1 MTLRDTWKIMRIF
14 LKRNE
19 GFHYR
24 ILEKKTKKVVQAS
37 CHLLS
42 ITKSLKG
49 TDCLADVTW
58 GLARGLSTAQYMRT
72 SSCPSSTLA
81 SKALL
86 CAQLLQEGEL
96 AGPPRGPGSLG
107 VCL

>member
-1 MTLRDTWKIMRIF
+1 MRIF

-24 ILEKKTKKVVQAS
+24 ILEKKTKKVVVQAS

-49 TDCLADVTW
+49 TDCLVDETW
-58 GLARGLSTAQYMRT
+58 GLAHGLSTAQ
-72 SSCPSSTLA
+72 
-81 SKALL
+81 
-86 CAQLLQEGEL
+86 
-96 AGPPRGPGSLG
+96 
-107 VCL
+107 